1 MQGIWNLS
9 DMKQLTA
16 NKGATPVI
24 YYDKHFE
31 NNLRCVLIWN
41 LTNYFAVIATMPG
54 YRSKST
60 RILLGEE
67 AMTVDFV
74 LDPEIDHGESLLRQG
89 CDSKNRLKLL
99 EFFPRFQLEVFYLVV
114 IIILAFLC
122 FLMKRR
128 VTLNFLKHRKPFVPK
143 GSVVV

>member
-1 MQGIWNLS
+1 
-9 DMKQLTA
+9 
-16 NKGATPVI
+16 
-24 YYDKHFE
+24 
-31 NNLRCVLIWN
+31 
-41 LTNYFAVIATMPG
+41 MPG

-74 LDPEIDHGESLLRQG
+74 LDPEIAREESLLRHG

-99 EFFPRFQLEVFYLVV
+99 EFFPRFQFEVFYVVV

-122 FLMKRR
+122 FLMKSR
-128 VTLNFLKHRKPFVPK
+128 VTLNLSKHRQPLVPK
-143 GSVVV
+143 GSVV